1 MLLAKLASFYGWSIE
16 YIESMPHGEVVE
28 YYEAITVLEAQD
40 RLVEMNISDY
50 PKMSK
55 ENRRKYFRSM
65 KKLAHPAHLQKTVDF
80 ADFIKKVS
88 NG

>member
-1 MLLAKLASFYGWSIE
+1 MASFYGWSIE

-50 PKMSK
+50 PNMNK
-55 ENRRKYFRSM
+55 ENRRKYFRGM
-65 KKLAHPAHLQKTVDF
+65 KKLAHPKHLQETVDF

-88 NG
+88 SGR